1 MVKTIPQSA
10 KVVIIGGG
18 VAGCSV
24 AYHLT
29 KFGWKDIVLL
39 ERDQLTS
46 GTTWHAA
53 GLIGQIGT
61 SATITKLRNHSLN
74 LYKELEKET
83 GLSTGL
89 KQNGSL
95 TVATTQERLD
105 ELKRSASYA
114 QLFNIEAR
122 VVTKEEIKEIYPVI
136 NTDDI
141 MGGIYIPKDGQ
152 ADPVGVTN
160 VLAKGAKLNGAN
172 IIENCSVKKI
182 LIKNNKIAGVET
194 DKGKID
200 CEYIVLASGM
210 WSRQIAADVNVSI
223 PLYPVEHFYILTE
236 PIKNLGKS
244 LPVLRDYNHC
254 LYIKEDAGKFLVGI
268 FEPGAK
274 PAFVNTK
281 KVPEDFSFAEL
292 PEDFDHFEPYLTH
305 AIKRIPELETAG
317 IRKFFNG
324 PESFTPD
331 INYLLGET
339 PEVKNFFVCC
349 GFNSIGIVSA
359 GGAGKVTAEWMIN
372 GGISDDI
379 FSLDISRF
387 EKFHSNTDFIIER
400 AAESLGNQYAM
411 HWPYKQP
418 KTSRNQKLLP
428 YHDHLK
434 NQGACFGQV
443 AGFERPMWYALNGDK
458 PEYKYSFGY
467 QNWFKSAEYETK
479 NARTNVAFFEL
490 SPFAKYEI
498 EGEDSY
504 SSLQYLCSNN
514 IKNTPGSTT
523 YTQMLN
529 EKGGIEADL
538 TVTCLSKNKFRV
550 VTGSGVREHDKKHIL
565 KHIKTSLNF
574 VDVTDNLSC
583 FGIFGPKSRSL
594 LNDLLVN
601 EFDNNL
607 FPFGTGK
614 ILEVSDVP
622 IWFQRLSYVG
632 ELGWE
637 MYIPINHAKKIY
649 EKIIEIG
656 KIHKLVHAG
665 AHAMDIM
672 RMEKGYLHWGHDI
685 SPEENPFEAGLKFS
699 VKLNKDCDF
708 IGKNALL
715 KIQDQ
720 DTEKKLI
727 MLSLENSEPGKPL
740 LLHDEPIFLNG
751 EIIGETTSGNYS
763 FNFNKN
769 ISFGYIKTEKKISE
783 LINGNFEIEV
793 AKKKYKAHLQTKPLH
808 DPENSLIKS

>member
-1 MVKTIPQSA
+1 MVENFPSSA
-10 KVVIIGGG
+10 KVVVIGGG

-29 KFGWKDIVLL
+29 KFGWKDIVLV

-53 GLIGQIGT
+53 GLIGQIGS

-95 TVATTQERLD
+95 TVATSEGRLD
-105 ELKRSASYA
+105 ELKRQVNTA
-114 QLFNIEAR
+114 QLFNVDAKE
-122 VVTKEEIKEIYPVI
+122 VTKQEIKEIYPVI

-141 MGGIYIPKDGQ
+141 IGGVHIPNDGQ
-152 ADPVGVTN
+152 ADPIGVTN

-194 DKGKID
+194 NKGKIE

-210 WSRQIAADVNVSI
+210 WSRQIAADVNVSV

-236 PIKNLGKS
+236 PIKNLDKA

-268 FEPGAK
+268 FEPNAK

-292 PEDFDHFEPYLTH
+292 PEDFDHFEPYLMH
-305 AIKRIPELETAG
+305 AIKRIPELETVG

-331 INYLLGET
+331 TNYLLGET
-339 PEVKNFFVCC
+339 PEVENFYVCC

-372 GGISDDI
+372 GGVNEDV

-387 EKFHSNTDFIIER
+387 EKFHSETNFIVER

-411 HWPYKQP
+411 HWPYKQL
-418 KTSRNQKLLP
+418 KTSRNIKKFP
-428 YHDHLK
+428 YHDHLEK
-434 NQGACFGQV
+434 KGACFGQV
-443 AGFERPMWYALNGDK
+443 AGFESPLWYAINGEK
-458 PEYKYSFGY
+458 PEFKYSFHY
-467 QNWFKSAEYETK
+467 QNWYESAKNETVNTRK
-479 NARTNVAFFEL
+479 NVGFFEL
-490 SPFAKYEI
+490 TPFAKFEI
-498 EGEDSY
+498 EGEDTY
-504 SSLQYLCSNN
+504 SLLQYLSSNN
-514 IKNTPGSTT
+514 IKNKSGSIT

-529 EKGGIEADL
+529 SNGGIEADL
-538 TVTCLSKNKFRV
+538 SVTCISKNKYRI
-550 VTGSGVREHDKKHIL
+550 VTGSGVREHDKKHIVKHL
-565 KHIKTSLNF
+565 KKNIKF
-574 VDVTDNLSC
+574 KDITDDYAC

-594 LNDLLVN
+594 LSDLVGD
-601 EFDNNL
+601 EFENSK
-607 FPFGTGK
+607 FPFGIGK
-614 ILEVSDVP
+614 LLKVNNVE

-637 MYIPINHAKKIY
+637 LYIPINESKKIY
-649 EKIIEIG
+649 ELINEIG
-656 KIHKLVHAG
+656 NKYNLVHAG
-665 AHAMDIM
+665 RLAMDIM

-685 SPEENPFEAGLKFS
+685 TPEENPFEAGLGFA
-699 VKLNKDCDF
+699 VKLNKDYDF
-708 IGKNALL
+708 IGKNSLINL
-715 KIQDQ
+715 KSNL
-720 DTEKKLI
+720 KKQLV
-727 MLSLENSEPGKPL
+727 MLTLVNSVPGKPL
-740 LLHDEPIFLNG
+740 LLHDEPIYFDG
-751 EIIGETTSGNYS
+751 KIVGETTSGNYS
-763 FNFNKN
+763 FCYNKN
-769 ISFGYIKTEKKISE
+769 IAFGYIDSKINLNNIKKD
-783 LINGNFEIEV
+783 NFEIEV
-793 AKKKYKAHLQTKPLH
+793 AKNKYTAKIELNPLH
-808 DPENSLIKS
+808 DPQNILIKS